1 MDEQK
6 QGAGPRERLEHRAER
21 AVIRIPFALLGIIF
35 AILMQ
40 GGYIVWRD
48 GVRSERDEA
57 TRSALSDTRKQI
69 GQIAGKVD
77 GLYQTRLTSRDIERV
92 TEVLSDH
99 ESRIRYLER
108 GRAGQ

>member
-1 MDEQK
+1 MDSPQPV
-6 QGAGPRERLEHRAER
+6 GPRERLEHRAER

-57 TRSALSDTRKQI
+57 TRTAISDFRQQI

-99 ESRIRYLER
+99 ETRIRSLER
-108 GRAGQ
+108 RTPNP